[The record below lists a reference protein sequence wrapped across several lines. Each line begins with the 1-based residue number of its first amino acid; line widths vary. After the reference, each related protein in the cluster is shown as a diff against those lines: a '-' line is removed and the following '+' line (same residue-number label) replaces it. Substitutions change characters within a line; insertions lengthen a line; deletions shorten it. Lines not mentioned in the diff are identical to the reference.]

1 MNDVSFFDAPELKTG
16 NAFVDH
22 MNAARLSMMPEF
34 WALVC
39 YLEEKGV
46 VDGKEFLEY
55 LGKTFKAQVITAEH
69 LAYREEAEWKMK
81 ELGV

>member
-46 VDGKEFLEY
+46 VDGKEFLE
-55 LGKTFKAQVITAEH
+55 
-69 LAYREEAEWKMK
+69 
-81 ELGV
+81 

>member
-1 MNDVSFFDAPELKTG
+1 MNDVSFFDMPELKTG

-22 MNAARLSMMPEF
+22 MNATRLSMMPEF

-39 YLEEKGV
+39 YLEEKGS
-46 VDGKEFLEY
+46 VDSKEFLEY
-55 LGKTFKAQVITAEH
+55 LGKIFKAQVITAEH
-69 LAYREEAEWKMK
+69 LAYREAAEQKMK